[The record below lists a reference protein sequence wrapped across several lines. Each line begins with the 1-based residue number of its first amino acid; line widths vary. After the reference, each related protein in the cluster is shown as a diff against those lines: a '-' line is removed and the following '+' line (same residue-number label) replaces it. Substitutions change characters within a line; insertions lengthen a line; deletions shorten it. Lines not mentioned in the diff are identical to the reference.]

1 MCTWNRIIKNEFTI
15 SKNLIERLKTRI
27 TNAEEDFERGQ
38 IILAIFEYM
47 NDNNDNNSNMNDIN
61 IFITYVYEIYNKLLS
76 SRKNI
81 VELKIDN
88 VFKMNWDSQVLSRLF
103 LFLYYNSIV
112 VNKMNVVKMGIYELL
127 NKIALKYI
135 KLFENINDK
144 KIYTLESNY
153 LVVIFEGIANIIKV
167 LELIQFEN
175 NLETLKVIKEIKSKI
190 LKILMKNRWYNGFIY
205 FTDKTARLDITGH
218 LLNAF

>member
-1 MCTWNRIIKNEFTI
+1 
-15 SKNLIERLKTRI
+15 
-27 TNAEEDFERGQ
+27 
-38 IILAIFEYM
+38 
-47 NDNNDNNSNMNDIN
+47 
-61 IFITYVYEIYNKLLS
+61 LL
-76 SRKNI
+76 RF
-81 VELKIDN
+81 KI
-88 VFKMNWDSQVLSRLF
+88 
-103 LFLYYNSIV
+103 
-112 VNKMNVVKMGIYELL
+112 
-127 NKIALKYI
+127 
-135 KLFENINDK
+135 FENINDK

-190 LKILMKNRWYNGFIY
+190 LKILMKNRWSNGFIY